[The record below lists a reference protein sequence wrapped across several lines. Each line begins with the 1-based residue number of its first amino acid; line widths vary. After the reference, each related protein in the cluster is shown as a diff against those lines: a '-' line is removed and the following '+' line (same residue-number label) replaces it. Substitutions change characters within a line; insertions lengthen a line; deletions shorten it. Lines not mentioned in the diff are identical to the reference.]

1 MIQPAVLLEG
11 VRKHF
16 GTVEALRGVDFDVA
30 RGEVFGFLGPNGAG
44 KTTTIRVLL
53 GFIKANSGRAE
64 VFGMDALK
72 QTVEIKRHVGFLPDT
87 ISFGSGLT
95 GQDFLRHI
103 ARLHGIKGAPPLQ
116 RELLERL
123 ELPDSALRRGVKG
136 YSTGMGKKLALVQA
150 MQHDPELLILDEP
163 TESLDPLIRQE
174 LFALFRE
181 LQKRGVTILMSSH
194 VLADVE
200 EICERVALIR
210 NGRIV
215 SFGPVDDLR
224 RGQVRTMVVTLRDA
238 AAPFEVRGAQVVSR
252 DGATVRLSVD
262 GDINDVV
269 RGLAT
274 HDLQDVLYERMSLE
288 ELFLGFYKDENGDG
302 ATDA

>member
-1 MIQPAVLLEG
+1 MNQPAILLDG

-16 GTVEALRGVDFDVA
+16 GRVEALRGVDFDVA

-53 GFIKANSGRAE
+53 GFIKANAGRAE
-64 VFGMDALK
+64 VLGFDARR
-72 QTVEIKRHVGFLPDT
+72 QSVEIKRYVGFLPDT
-87 ISFGSGLT
+87 ISFGTGLT
-95 GQDFLRHI
+95 GGQFLRHI
-103 ARLHGIKGAPPLQ
+103 ARLHGVDGTPLLQ
-116 RELLERL
+116 RELLDRL
-123 ELPDSALRRGVKG
+123 ELSDAALRRGVKG
-136 YSTGMGKKLALVQA
+136 YSTGMAKKLALVQA
-150 MQHDPELLILDEP
+150 MQHDPELLVLDEP
-163 TESLDPLIRQE
+163 TESLDPLMRQE
-174 LFALFRE
+174 LFAIFRA
-181 LQKRGVTILMSSH
+181 LKQRGVTIFMSSH

-224 RGQVRTMVVTLRDA
+224 RGQVRTMTVTLRNASERFDT
-238 AAPFEVRGAQVVSR
+238 PGGRVVSR

-269 RGLAT
+269 RGLGA
-274 HDLQDVLYERMSLE
+274 HDLQDLVYERMSLD
-288 ELFLGFYKDENGDG
+288 ELFLGFYKDQDGEETGD
-302 ATDA
+302 A